1 MLSKTLVMIIT
12 LLVVL
17 LFANFVTII
26 VSRSLLQALKRSTY
40 SIQHD
45 ISNESQDSATQ
56 QSKKNSIF
64 CIILTTPER
73 LKTRGLTVLY
83 VWVSKCSNYRFVT
96 MTPSYLSHP
105 DNSSTLKKSPFNLL
119 HPRGLL
125 RDNYWELT
133 NKVYYA
139 FRDIYEEFGDQYD
152 WYLKADG

>member
-1 MLSKTLVMIIT
+1 MYFSFKVALFS
-12 LLVVL
+12 VL
-17 LFANFVTII
+17 LILLLAFIIFAIKSN
-26 VSRSLLQALKRSTY
+26 SESLDGEADDLLSL
-40 SIQHD
+40 SP
-45 ISNESQDSATQ
+45 NEQTDNNVPLPL
-56 QSKKNSIF
+56 KKNLIF